1 MKKKYMQPTIE
12 VMTTEQI
19 LPIAVS
25 LTVNNEAQNGIEGDV
40 KGTGDWNDIWDDQDF
55 EE

>member
-25 LTVNNEAQNGIEGDV
+25 LVVDSTTHNDVEGDV
-40 KGTGDWNDIWDDQDF
+40 KGTGEWNDIWDDPDF

>member
-1 MKKKYMQPTIE
+1 MKKKYQQPTIE

-19 LPIAVS
+19 LPIAAS
-25 LTVNNEAQNGIEGDV
+25 LKVNDTAVYNVEGDV